1 MSDSNSKQYI
11 LSIINC
17 LTEES
22 KLEKEAK
29 DKEIKELKEKK
40 IDIFSKELFQNL
52 YWNLLYF
59 YSTKKEE
66 SKSKPEEQIFLS
78 KVFVELLQIIY
89 ESNYEIFYKEDLV
102 KSILIFVVY
111 SYNKTT
117 YMNLETILNIFLN
130 LDDILEECKSNKKIE
145 NEVSKFE
152 EDIISTIKFLINKY
166 SMDIEK
172 TIKIDDEKPN
182 FNQII
187 SCLKKEKSNLPSYLS
202 GFIDYNKQLII

>member
-22 KLEKEAK
+22 NLEKEAK

-40 IDIFSKELFQNL
+40 IDIFSKDLFQNL

-89 ESNYEIFYKEDLV
+89 ESNYEIFFEEDLV

-130 LDDILEECKSNKKIE
+130 LDDILEECESNKKIE

-152 EDIISTIKFLINKY
+152 EDN
-166 SMDIEK
+166 
-172 TIKIDDEKPN
+172 
-182 FNQII
+182 
-187 SCLKKEKSNLPSYLS
+187 
-202 GFIDYNKQLII
+202 

>member
-22 KLEKEAK
+22 NLEKEAK

-40 IDIFSKELFQNL
+40 IDIFSKDLFQNL

-89 ESNYEIFYKEDLV
+89 ESNYEIFFEEDLV

-130 LDDILEECKSNKKIE
+130 WTSKK
-145 NEVSKFE
+145 
-152 EDIISTIKFLINKY
+152 L
-166 SMDIEK
+166 
-172 TIKIDDEKPN
+172 
-182 FNQII
+182 
-187 SCLKKEKSNLPSYLS
+187 
-202 GFIDYNKQLII
+202 